1 MDIKVQDF
9 VDRIEANTYTH
20 FEATKSDAVANKDG
34 IAALLT
40 PALAAISEAVATGH
54 LAQAKLVL
62 TGKANVVYR
71 LETGV
76 VNLPFENTK
85 KVFQFYD
92 LEETVP
98 VRIYLITEAED
109 LNASGFRIDEM
120 GTADDLMTN
129 EAAVAA
135 KVNAQASEQWTYV
148 NAHLG
153 EVAAAKEKAAAAF
166 KAKQAAA
173 KKTPAKKTPA
183 KRTTT
188 RRKTTTAR
196 KTTAAAKKP
205 TTAAAKRTTA
215 AKKTTTAAAKRTTTK
230 RTTTAAKRT
239 TTAKKTTTTRRT
251 TAAKK
256 TTN

>member
-34 IAALLT
+34 IEALLT

-135 KVNAQASEQWTYV
+135 KINAQASEQWTYV

-173 KKTPAKKTPA
+173 KKTPAKKTTA

-188 RRKTTTAR
+188 RRKATAR
-196 KTTAAAKKP
+196 KA
-205 TTAAAKRTTA
+205 TTA
-215 AKKTTTAAAKRTTTK
+215 AKKTTTAAAKRTTTAK
-230 RTTTAAKRT
+230 KPTTAATKRST
-239 TTAKKTTTTRRT
+239 AAKKTTTTRRT

-256 TTN
+256 STN

>member
-1 MDIKVQDF
+1 M
-9 VDRIEANTYTH
+9 
-20 FEATKSDAVANKDG
+20 
-34 IAALLT
+34 
-40 PALAAISEAVATGH
+40 
-54 LAQAKLVL
+54 
-62 TGKANVVYR
+62 
-71 LETGV
+71 
-76 VNLPFENTK
+76 NLPFENTK

-135 KVNAQASEQWTYV
+135 KINAQASEQWTYV

-173 KKTPAKKTPA
+173 KKTPAKKTTA

-188 RRKTTTAR
+188 RRKATAR
-196 KTTAAAKKP
+196 KA
-205 TTAAAKRTTA
+205 TTA
-215 AKKTTTAAAKRTTTK
+215 AKKTTTAAAKRTTTAK
-230 RTTTAAKRT
+230 KPTTAATKRST
-239 TTAKKTTTTRRT
+239 AAKKTTTTRRT

-256 TTN
+256 STN